1 MLFDVKV
8 KPYVPKKKKNGKE
21 GGGFL
26 RHTFGGHIDRTFEQ
40 AFDYSN
46 PLAELNQC
54 VLDSANGL
62 VIYIIDVL

>member
-1 MLFDVKV
+1 MDK
-8 KPYVPKKKKNGKE
+8 
-21 GGGFL
+21 
-26 RHTFGGHIDRTFEQ
+26 HTEQ
-40 AFDYSN
+40 AERENIPY

>member
-1 MLFDVKV
+1 MYGLNPIEEELQNFII
-8 KPYVPKKKKNGKE
+8 
-21 GGGFL
+21 
-26 RHTFGGHIDRTFEQ
+26 R
-40 AFDYSN
+40 N

>member
-1 MLFDVKV
+1 M
-8 KPYVPKKKKNGKE
+8 KE
-21 GGGFL
+21 KLKIVLSYG
-26 RHTFGGHIDRTFEQ
+26 E
-40 AFDYSN
+40 N

>member
-1 MLFDVKV
+1 MA
-8 KPYVPKKKKNGKE
+8 
-21 GGGFL
+21 GFANEAMIY
-26 RHTFGGHIDRTFEQ
+26 TT
-40 AFDYSN
+40 N